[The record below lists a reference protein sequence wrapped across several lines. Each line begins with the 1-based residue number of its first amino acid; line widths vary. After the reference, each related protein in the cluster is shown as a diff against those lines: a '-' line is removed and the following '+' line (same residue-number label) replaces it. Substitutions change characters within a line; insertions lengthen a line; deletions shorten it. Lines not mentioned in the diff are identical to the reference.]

1 MSSWNECQAMDLALQ
16 SVVVEIIPI
25 SPMEIRV
32 LPFRMSWKRALQRQ
46 NFCKFSKKFEGS
58 LYKMIYFFWVVT
70 KLCVDVH
77 NISLVS
83 VVTKKCRNSY
93 SKGFAQCGKLSF
105 RITPLSVMRKSQNGF
120 TRSSD
125 STPSV
130 SALFGVVLIEKLP
143 RSSLSAHF
151 SLY

>member
-1 MSSWNECQAMDLALQ
+1 MCIFVLCLFRVVKELPGNITMSSWNECQAMDLALQ

-46 NFCKFSKKFEGS
+46 NFCKFSKKLEGS
-58 LYKMIYFFWVVT
+58 LYKMIYFWVVT

-83 VVTKKCRNSY
+83 LVTKKCRNSY
-93 SKGFAQCGKLSF
+93 SKGSAQCGKLSF
-105 RITPLSVMRKSQNGF
+105 RKTALSIMRKS
-120 TRSSD
+120 
-125 STPSV
+125 
-130 SALFGVVLIEKLP
+130 
-143 RSSLSAHF
+143 
-151 SLY
+151 